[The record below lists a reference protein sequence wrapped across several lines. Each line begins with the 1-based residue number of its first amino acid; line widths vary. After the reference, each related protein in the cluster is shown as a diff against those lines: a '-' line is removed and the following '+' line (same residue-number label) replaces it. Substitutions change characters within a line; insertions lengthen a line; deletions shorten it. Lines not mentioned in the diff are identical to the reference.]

1 MWLIK
6 GRAPNPEDPI
16 MTTWLTS
23 NVKYEYISRVSWSD
37 AAAAKTLS
45 WHYLQGILTLILQYY
60 IRILASVACVVLC
73 LEFLWN
79 MEIGTMINQKY
90 ICRMCFRCVAAAGRE
105 LRISPSK
112 INLSNLFWLK
122 SDTSKTCPTSRK
134 QVLFCY
140 FLARKYQEANC
151 RQFFTLVSSPFD
163 K

>member
-1 MWLIK
+1 
-6 GRAPNPEDPI
+6 

-90 ICRMCFRCVAAAGRE
+90 ICRMRMIQTFTKSYSLRWFLFKYSSAKFFKFLFSWRVKKKFYSQTRCME
-105 LRISPSK
+105 IRISTMWT
-112 INLSNLFWLK
+112 ILEL
-122 SDTSKTCPTSRK
+122 
-134 QVLFCY
+134 Y
-140 FLARKYQEANC
+140 F
-151 RQFFTLVSSPFD
+151 VPFL
-163 K
+163 